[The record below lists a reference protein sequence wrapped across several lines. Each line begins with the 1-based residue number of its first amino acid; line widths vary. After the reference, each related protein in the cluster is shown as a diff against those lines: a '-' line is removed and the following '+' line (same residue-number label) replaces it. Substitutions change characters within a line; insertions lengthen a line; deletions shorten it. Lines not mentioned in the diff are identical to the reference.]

1 MEIVINGEPKAQKR
15 HRYRRASKRIISYDP
30 SKKDKQALAKQLAAS
45 MTSQPLAE
53 DVHMMIAFYMPR
65 PKSHY
70 RSGKFSHLLKEDV
83 PKLHKFRPDIDNL
96 LKLVMDAATGVLW
109 TDDALVSWILAKKEY
124 SEKPRIELDV
134 WDPKKD

>member
-1 MEIVINGEPKAQKR
+1 MEIIINGEPKAQKR
-15 HRYRRASKRIISYDP
+15 HRYRRASRRIISYDP

-45 MTSQPLAE
+45 MTSPPLEE
-53 DVHMMIAFYMPR
+53 DVHLMVAFYMRR

-70 RSGKFSHLLKEDV
+70 RSGKFSNELKEDS
-83 PKLHKFRPDIDNL
+83 PKLHKSRPDIDNL

-109 TDDALVSWILAKKEY
+109 KDDALVSWILTKKEY
-124 SEKPRIELDV
+124 SSKPRIELEA

>member
-1 MEIVINGEPKAQKR
+1 MEITINGEPKAQKR
-15 HRYRRASKRIISYDP
+15 HRYRRISKRIISYDP

-45 MTSQPLAE
+45 MASQPLDE
-53 DVHMMIAFYMPR
+53 DVHLMIAFYMPR

-70 RSGKFSHLLKEDV
+70 RSGQFSHLLKEDA
-83 PKLHKFRPDIDNL
+83 PTLHKSRPDVDNL

-109 TDDALVSWILAKKEY
+109 KDDALVSWILTKKEY
-124 SEKPRIELDV
+124 SETPRIELDV